1 MFKKALSKMAL
12 LGVLLCCATS
22 VHAQQAVDA
31 VEGLDPVLLVQGK
44 EAQGELKITVTR
56 GGFRYLFANEANKA
70 AFEKD
75 PTRYEIQLDG
85 ACARMGA
92 PVRGLADLY
101 AVHQGRLYIF
111 GSEQCKTLFVAAP
124 EKYLPP
130 AKVASPATPE
140 AVKKGAALLEQA
152 VAAAGGASKIDA
164 LRSYQEKSVTTQTRG
179 QRGEVAVKHDWLV
192 ALPDRTRVEIVMPDF
207 NDATVQMRMTN
218 VLASEP
224 FLISRSG
231 KVIPLEAPQRAD
243 LEQQL
248 QRKPLFLLRARAG
261 LKAAYSGPGKVGD
274 TPVELVTVELAGVPA
289 TLSLDPASGR
299 LLRLS
304 YHRRGPQGE
313 YGEFAQTYS
322 DFRTV
327 DGVTLPFKL
336 TATFAEKPWKDQ
348 SFTVESLTLNS
359 AMDATLFE
367 KPKQT
372 P

>member
-1 MFKKALSKMAL
+1 ML
-12 LGVLLCCATS
+12 LTVLFSCVQS
-22 VHAQQAVDA
+22 IRAQQAVDA

-44 EAQGELKITVTR
+44 EVQGELTISVTR
-56 GGFRYLFANEANKA
+56 GGFRYLFANQANKT
-70 AFEKD
+70 AFEQD
-75 PTRYEIQLDG
+75 PARYEIQLGG

-140 AVKKGAALLEQA
+140 ALKKGAALLERA
-152 VAAAGGASKIDA
+152 IGAAGGASKIDG
-164 LRSYQEKSVTTQTRG
+164 LRSYQEKSVMTQSRG
-179 QRGEVAVKHDWLV
+179 QRGEVEVKQDWLV
-192 ALPDRTRVEIVMPDF
+192 AFPDRTRLEIVMPDF
-207 NDATVQMRMTN
+207 NDAAVQMRMTN

-231 KVIPLEAPQRAD
+231 KVLPLDAPQRAD

-261 LKAAYSGPGKVGD
+261 LKASYSGTGKVGD
-274 TPVELVTVELAGVPA
+274 TPVELVTVELAGMPA
-289 TLSLDPASGR
+289 TLSLDSASGR

-304 YHRRGPQGE
+304 YQRRGPQGE

-336 TATFAEKPWKDQ
+336 SATFAEKPWKDQ
-348 SFTVESLTLNS
+348 SFTVESLTFNK
-359 AMDATLFE
+359 AIDAKLFE
-367 KPKQT
+367 KPTQT